1 MKINIVGGGIVGT
14 LSAFLLSKF
23 GHEVLIFD
31 PDSPGSHASGFAFGE
46 MSALEGS
53 GIPDPLLEF
62 TLSSFN
68 AHKLLIPEIEGTSGI
83 TTNYQRNDKLNL
95 AFTSEQANRLQSE
108 IEWQN
113 DVEGFEVSWVAGK
126 DLFDIEPLLNRIEPL
141 LNRS

>member
-68 AHKLLIPEIEGTSGI
+68 AHKLLS
-83 TTNYQRNDKLNL
+83 RNRRNKWH
-95 AFTSEQANRLQSE
+95 TY
-108 IEWQN
+108 
-113 DVEGFEVSWVAGK
+113 
-126 DLFDIEPLLNRIEPL
+126 
-141 LNRS
+141 